1 MEPRTVLLWTLAI
14 LAALF
19 SLISVVI
26 TALDKSRARNHG
38 KRISES
44 TLLYLA
50 ALGGAPLM
58 FITMLLIHHKTRHIK
73 FMLGLPL
80 MIAYQ
85 ALIVYLILT

>member
-1 MEPRTVLLWTLAI
+1 MEIRTVLLWTLAI
-14 LAALF
+14 LAAAF

-26 TALDKSRARNHG
+26 TAVDKSRARNHG

-58 FITMLLIHHKTRHIK
+58 FITMLLIHHKTKHVK

-80 MIAYQ
+80 MILYQ

>member
-1 MEPRTVLLWTLAI
+1 MEIRTVLLWTLAI

-26 TALDKSRARNHG
+26 TALDKSRAKNHG

>member
-1 MEPRTVLLWTLAI
+1 MEIRTVLLWTLAI
-14 LAALF
+14 LAAAF

-26 TALDKSRARNHG
+26 TALDKSRAKNHG

>member
-50 ALGGAPLM
+50 ELGGAPLM

>member
-1 MEPRTVLLWTLAI
+1 MEIRTVLLWTLAI
-14 LAALF
+14 LAAVF

>member
-1 MEPRTVLLWTLAI
+1 MEPRTVLLWALAI

-26 TALDKSRARNHG
+26 TAVDKSRARNHG

-58 FITMLLIHHKTRHIK
+58 FITMLLIHHKTKHVK

-80 MIAYQ
+80 MILYQ

>member
-1 MEPRTVLLWTLAI
+1 MEIRTVLLWTLAI
-14 LAALF
+14 LAAAF

-26 TALDKSRARNHG
+26 TAVDKSRARNHG

-44 TLLYLA
+44 TLLYIA

-58 FITMLLIHHKTRHIK
+58 FITMLLIHHKTKHVK

>member
-1 MEPRTVLLWTLAI
+1 MLWSLAV
-14 LAALF
+14 LAASF

-26 TALDKSRARNHG
+26 TAVDKSRARNHG

-44 TLLYLA
+44 TLLYIA

-58 FITMLLIHHKTRHIK
+58 FITMLLIHHKTKHVK

-80 MIAYQ
+80 MILYQ

>member
-26 TALDKSRARNHG
+26 TALDKSRAKNHG

>member
-85 ALIVYLILT
+85 AHIVYLILT

>member
-1 MEPRTVLLWTLAI
+1 MEIRTVLLWTLAI
-14 LAALF
+14 LATAF

-26 TALDKSRARNHG
+26 TAVDKSRARNHG

-58 FITMLLIHHKTRHIK
+58 FITMLLIHHKTKHVK

-80 MIAYQ
+80 MILYQ

>member
-26 TALDKSRARNHG
+26 TALDKSRARDHG